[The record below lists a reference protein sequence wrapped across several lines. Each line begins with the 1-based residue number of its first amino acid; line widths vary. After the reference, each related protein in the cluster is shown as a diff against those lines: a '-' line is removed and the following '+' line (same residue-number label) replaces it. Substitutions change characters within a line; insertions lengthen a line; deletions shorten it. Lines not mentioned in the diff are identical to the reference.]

1 MFLSHDF
8 KKFWFVGR
16 MWWDVYC
23 RGRNFMIDLLFPS
36 SHPLTSTGVISRRGK
51 STGRSMSE
59 LIAVG
64 PVMREK
70 TPVLQVSHQIFC
82 CLHRLRP
89 PWTTS
94 SRKSFP
100 TWLLKNTEL
109 LELLYSSLK
118 AFIRVECL

>member
-1 MFLSHDF
+1 MGCILP
-8 KKFWFVGR
+8 R
-16 MWWDVYC
+16 PQLY
-23 RGRNFMIDLLFPS
+23 DLLFPS

-94 SRKSFP
+94 SRKSFDPHLVVEEYRAPGAVVQFFEGIP
-100 TWLLKNTEL
+100 T
-109 LELLYSSLK
+109 
-118 AFIRVECL
+118 R

>member
-1 MFLSHDF
+1 
-8 KKFWFVGR
+8 
-16 MWWDVYC
+16 
-23 RGRNFMIDLLFPS
+23 MIDLLFPS

-70 TPVLQVSHQIFC
+70 TPVLQVSHQDF
-82 CLHRLRP
+82 LLLASAP
-89 PWTTS
+89 TALDNLLQEE
-94 SRKSFP
+94 P